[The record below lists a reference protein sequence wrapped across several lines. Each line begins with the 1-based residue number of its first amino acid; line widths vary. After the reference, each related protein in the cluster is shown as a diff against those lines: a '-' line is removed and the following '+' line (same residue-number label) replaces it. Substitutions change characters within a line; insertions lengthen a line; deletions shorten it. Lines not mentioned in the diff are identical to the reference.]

1 MAAGVRAVRQ
11 SLPRVRELLRGGSAR
26 DTGGCIDMKKHLLV
40 LFFCLFL
47 VMIGFGI
54 TLPVFPFYAERL
66 AMEGGASRGAAAVH
80 VGLLTGIYA
89 LMQFIFAPLWGRWSD
104 RVGRKPLV
112 LIGIAGYAIAQAL
125 FGLANSLWLFYGAR
139 IIGGILSSAM
149 FPAVTAYV
157 ADVTTEDE
165 RSRGMA
171 WQGTAVSLG
180 VMFGPAF
187 GGLLA
192 GSDLQ
197 LRMGS
202 DRLTIPAFSVPF
214 FAAALL
220 ALLTLPVVTRWLPES
235 LPSASVFTPEKQS
248 ADGWRDLG
256 IRLWPLLVLALSAQ
270 FGLAMFE
277 ATFALHARE
286 MLEYG
291 PASVGVIFIV
301 CASVMAVFQGGA
313 VGYLAPR
320 MSAAHQIAVGFL
332 LMGIDLAVL
341 LFARSTTL
349 VLIIVALLALGM
361 ALITPNLSALASK
374 GQKQQIGAALGLR
387 NAANSLGQAAGAGV
401 GGLLF
406 ALQMTA
412 AYSITGAIL
421 VAIGIASGRALQ
433 QGNVRRPGNQIR
445 GRRS

>member
-1 MAAGVRAVRQ
+1 M
-11 SLPRVRELLRGGSAR
+11 
-26 DTGGCIDMKKHLLV
+26 TKHLLV

-66 AMEGGASRGAAAVH
+66 ARAGGASQGEAAVH
-80 VGLLTGIYA
+80 VGLLTGLYA
-89 LMQFIFAPLWGRWSD
+89 LMQFLFAPLWGRWSD

-112 LIGIAGYAIAQAL
+112 LIGIAGFAIAQAL

-171 WQGTAVSLG
+171 WEGTAVSLG
-180 VMFGPAF
+180 VVFGPAF

-192 GSDLQ
+192 RSDLQ

-220 ALLTLPVVTRWLPES
+220 ALLTLPVVIRWLPES
-235 LPSASVFTPEKQS
+235 LPSGSAFTPEKQS
-248 ADGWRDLG
+248 ASRWRDLA
-256 IRLWPLLVLALSAQ
+256 IQLWPLLALALAAQ

-286 MLEYG
+286 MLAYG
-291 PASVGVIFIV
+291 PAGVGAVFMV
-301 CASVMAVFQGGA
+301 CGLVMAVFQGGA
-313 VGYLAPR
+313 AGYLARR
-320 MSAAHQIAVGFL
+320 MSTGHQVAVGFV

-341 LFARSTTL
+341 LFARSTPL
-349 VLIIVALLALGM
+349 VLTIVGLLALGM
-361 ALITPNLSALASK
+361 ALIAPNLTALTSK
-374 GQKQQIGAALGLR
+374 GQKQQTGAALGLR
-387 NAANSLGQAAGAGV
+387 NAANSLGQAAGAAL

-406 ALQMTA
+406 ALDMRA
-412 AYSITGAIL
+412 AYSITGAFL
-421 VAIGIASGRALQ
+421 VAAGIISGRVVQ
-433 QGNVRRPGNQIR
+433 PGNIGRSDEQI
-445 GRRS
+445 

>member
-1 MAAGVRAVRQ
+1 MV
-11 SLPRVRELLRGGSAR
+11 
-26 DTGGCIDMKKHLLV
+26 I
-40 LFFCLFL
+40 
-47 VMIGFGI
+47 
-54 TLPVFPFYAERL
+54 
-66 AMEGGASRGAAAVH
+66 
-80 VGLLTGIYA
+80 
-89 LMQFIFAPLWGRWSD
+89 
-104 RVGRKPLV
+104 
-112 LIGIAGYAIAQAL
+112 
-125 FGLANSLWLFYGAR
+125 
-139 IIGGILSSAM
+139 
-149 FPAVTAYV
+149 
-157 ADVTTEDE
+157 
-165 RSRGMA
+165 
-171 WQGTAVSLG
+171 
-180 VMFGPAF
+180 
-187 GGLLA
+187 
-192 GSDLQ
+192 
-197 LRMGS
+197 
-202 DRLTIPAFSVPF
+202 
-214 FAAALL
+214 
-220 ALLTLPVVTRWLPES
+220 RWLPES
-235 LPSASVFTPEKQS
+235 LPSASVFTSEKQS

-349 VLIIVALLALGM
+349 ILIIVALLALGM

-387 NAANSLGQAAGAGV
+387 NAANSLGQAAVAGV

>member
-1 MAAGVRAVRQ
+1 M
-11 SLPRVRELLRGGSAR
+11 
-26 DTGGCIDMKKHLLV
+26 TKHLVL

-47 VMIGFGI
+47 IMIGFGI

-66 AMEGGASRGAAAVH
+66 ARAGGASQGTAAVH
-80 VGLLTGIYA
+80 VGLLTGLYA
-89 LMQFIFAPLWGRWSD
+89 LMQFLFAPLWGHWSD

-125 FGLANSLWLFYGAR
+125 FGFANSLWLFYGAR
-139 IIGGILSSAM
+139 MIGGILSSAM

-171 WQGTAVSLG
+171 WEGTAVSLG
-180 VMFGPAF
+180 VVFGPAL

-192 GSDLQ
+192 RSDLQ

-202 DRLTIPAFSVPF
+202 DRLTIPAFSLPF

-220 ALLTLPVVTRWLPES
+220 ALLTLPVVIRWLPES
-235 LPSASVFTPEKQS
+235 LPPGSALTPEKRATS
-248 ADGWRDLG
+248 KWRDLS
-256 IRLWPLLVLALSAQ
+256 IQLWPLLALSLAAQ

-286 MLEYG
+286 MLGYG
-291 PASVGVIFIV
+291 PARVGAVFMV
-301 CASVMAVFQGGA
+301 CGSVMAVFQGGA

-320 MSAAHQIAVGFL
+320 MSAGHQIAVGFV
-332 LMGIDLAVL
+332 LMGIDLVVL
-341 LFARSTTL
+341 LFTRSTPL
-349 VLIIVALLALGM
+349 VLTIVGLLALGM
-361 ALITPNLSALASK
+361 ALITPNLTALASQ
-374 GQKQQIGAALGLR
+374 GQKQQTGAALGLR
-387 NAANSLGQAAGAGV
+387 NAANSLGQAAGPAL

-406 ALQMTA
+406 ALDMRA
-412 AYSITGAIL
+412 AYSITGGFL
-421 VAIGIASGRALQ
+421 VAIGIISGSLVQR
-433 QGNVRRPGNQIR
+433 GNI
-445 GRRS
+445 GRSDEEI

>member
-1 MAAGVRAVRQ
+1 MTR
-11 SLPRVRELLRGGSAR
+11 
-26 DTGGCIDMKKHLLV
+26 HLLV

-54 TLPVFPFYAERL
+54 TLPVFAFYAERL
-66 AMEGGASRGAAAVH
+66 ARAGGASQGEAAVH

-89 LMQFIFAPLWGRWSD
+89 LMQFLFAPLWGRWSD
-104 RVGRKPLV
+104 RIGRKPLV
-112 LIGIAGYAIAQAL
+112 LIGIAGFSIAQAL
-125 FGLANSLWLFYGAR
+125 FGLATSLWLFYGAR
-139 IIGGILSSAM
+139 IIGGIFSSAM
-149 FPAVTAYV
+149 FPAATAYV

-180 VMFGPAF
+180 VVFGPAF

-220 ALLTLPVVTRWLPES
+220 ALLTLPVVVRWLPES
-235 LPSASVFTPEKQS
+235 LPSGSASTPEHQ
-248 ADGWRDLG
+248 AANGWRDLG
-256 IRLWPLLVLALSAQ
+256 IQLWPLLALALAAQ

-286 MLEYG
+286 MLGYG
-291 PASVGVIFIV
+291 PAEVGAVFMV
-301 CASVMAVFQGGA
+301 CGSVMAIFQGGA

-320 MSAAHQIAVGFL
+320 MRVGRQIALGFV

-341 LFARSTTL
+341 LFTRSAPL
-349 VLIIVALLALGM
+349 VLTIVGLLALGM
-361 ALITPNLSALASK
+361 ALITPNLTALTSK
-374 GQKQQIGAALGLR
+374 GQKQQTGAALGLR
-387 NAANSLGQAAGAGV
+387 NAANSLGQAAGPAL

-406 ALQMTA
+406 ALDMRV
-412 AYSITGAIL
+412 AYSITGALL
-421 VAIGIASGRALQ
+421 VAIGIISGRVMQ
-433 QGNVRRPGNQIR
+433 RGNV
-445 GRRS
+445 

>member
-1 MAAGVRAVRQ
+1 
-11 SLPRVRELLRGGSAR
+11 
-26 DTGGCIDMKKHLLV
+26 MKRHLLV

-54 TLPVFPFYAERL
+54 TLPVFPFFAERL
-66 AMEGGASRGAAAVH
+66 ARAGGASQGEAAVH
-80 VGLLTGIYA
+80 VGMLTGLYA
-89 LMQFIFAPLWGRWSD
+89 LMQFLFAPLWGRWSD
-104 RVGRKPLV
+104 RIGRKPLV

-139 IIGGILSSAM
+139 LIGGILSSAM

-171 WQGTAVSLG
+171 WEGTAVSLG
-180 VMFGPAF
+180 VVFGPAL

-192 GSDLQ
+192 RSDLQ

-202 DRLTIPAFSVPF
+202 DRLAISAFSVPF

-220 ALLTLPVVTRWLPES
+220 ALLTLPVVIRWLPES
-235 LPSASVFTPEKQS
+235 LPSGSAATSEKQS
-248 ADGWRDLG
+248 ANRWRDLG
-256 IRLWPLLVLALSAQ
+256 LQLWPLLALALAAQ

-286 MLEYG
+286 MLGYG
-291 PASVGVIFIV
+291 PAGVGAVFVV
-301 CASVMAVFQGGA
+301 CGLVMAVFQGGA

-320 MSAAHQIAVGFL
+320 MSAGHQIAVGFV
-332 LMGIDLAVL
+332 LMGINLAVL
-341 LFARSTTL
+341 LFTRGTLL
-349 VLIIVALLALGM
+349 VLTIVGILALGM
-361 ALITPNLSALASK
+361 ALITPNLTALASK
-374 GQKQQIGAALGLR
+374 GQKQHTGAALGLR
-387 NAANSLGQAAGAGV
+387 NAANSLGQAAGPAL

-406 ALQMTA
+406 ALDMKA
-412 AYSITGAIL
+412 AYSITGALL
-421 VAIGIASGRALQ
+421 VAIGIISGSVMQR
-433 QGNVRRPGNQIR
+433 GNMVRTGDQI
-445 GRRS
+445 

>member
-1 MAAGVRAVRQ
+1 MLGVGYVH
-11 SLPRVRELLRGGSAR
+11 RVLDWQIREMR
-26 DTGGCIDMKKHLLV
+26 KHLSV

-66 AMEGGASRGAAAVH
+66 ARGGGVSQGAAAVH
-80 VGLLTGIYA
+80 VGLLTGLYA
-89 LMQFIFAPLWGRWSD
+89 LMQFLFAPLWGRWSD

-112 LIGIAGYAIAQAL
+112 LIGIAGYAIAQAM
-125 FGLANSLWLFYGAR
+125 FGLAHSLRLFYGAR

-171 WQGTAVSLG
+171 WEGTAVSLG
-180 VMFGPAF
+180 VVFGPAL

-192 GSDLQ
+192 RSDLQ

-202 DRLTIPAFSVPF
+202 CHLTIPAFSVPF

-220 ALLTLPVVTRWLPES
+220 ALLTLPVVIRWLPES
-235 LPSASVFTPEKQS
+235 LASGSASTPEKQS
-248 ADGWRDLG
+248 ANGWRHLG
-256 IRLWPLLVLALSAQ
+256 IQLWPLLALALAAQ

-286 MLEYG
+286 MLGYG
-291 PASVGVIFIV
+291 PAGVGAVFMV
-301 CASVMAVFQGGA
+301 CGAVMAVFQGGA

-320 MSAAHQIAVGFL
+320 VSAGHQVAVGFV

-341 LFARSTTL
+341 LFTRSTPL
-349 VLIIVALLALGM
+349 VLTIVGLQALGM
-361 ALITPNLSALASK
+361 ALITPNLTALVSK
-374 GQKQQIGAALGLR
+374 GQKQQTGAALGLR
-387 NAANSLGQAAGAGV
+387 NAANSLGQAAGPGL

-406 ALQMTA
+406 AFNMRA
-412 AYSITGAIL
+412 AYSITGALL
-421 VAIGIASGRALQ
+421 VAIGIICASVMQRGNMGRSD
-433 QGNVRRPGNQIR
+433 GQIW
-445 GRRS
+445 GRKSSGHDPPLK